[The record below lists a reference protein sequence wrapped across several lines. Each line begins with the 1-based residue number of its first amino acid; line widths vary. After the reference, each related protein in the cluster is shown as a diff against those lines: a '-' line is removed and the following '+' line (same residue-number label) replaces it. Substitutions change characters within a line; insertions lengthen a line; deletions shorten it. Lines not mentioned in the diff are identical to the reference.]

1 MFEILGH
8 LLYTQYSSCFVI
20 QEEDTGEITFYL
32 KGADVVMM
40 SIVQYNDWLEE
51 EVIEFLYWTTWLVH

>member
-1 MFEILGH
+1 MH
-8 LLYTQYSSCFVI
+8 LFVI
-20 QEEDTGEITFYL
+20 TQEEQSGEITFYL

-51 EVIEFLYWTTWLVH
+51 EVRIMHR